1 MEQWRADLYRDVL
14 YHHGKRGMKWGI
26 RRYQNEDGSLTPLG
40 RKHYG
45 VGKER
50 AKSFDKLNSNKSKA
64 RELKDQVGKSKA
76 ASDAETDRKN
86 REKADELIR
95 QYNIAGSNPVG
106 DSLRAEKADELI
118 KRYNKAKES
127 GDKDAIESAERDI
140 KSWNEHMR
148 SVYADEQ
155 AKADDR
161 KKKAQDDID
170 AWNESRRKETR
181 DKAEKEL
188 ADLEAEQAKLTAAQ
202 KAANTEDFANK
213 KVLSTNLRTASNSL
227 GTIGSFYSRIKGNR
241 RASRID
247 FSKLSD
253 DDLRREINR
262 MQLEQNYAK
271 LVSTNTEKGEYRV
284 QSLLNLGAA
293 GLEIGSS
300 AVGLASSL
308 QKLRQDRL
316 LRRYGF

>member
-50 AKSFDKLNSNKSKA
+50 AGAFDKLNSNK
-64 RELKDQVGKSKA
+64 D
-76 ASDAETDRKN
+76 
-86 REKADELIR
+86 
-95 QYNIAGSNPVG
+95 
-106 DSLRAEKADELI
+106 
-118 KRYNKAKES
+118 RYNKAKEA
-127 GDKDAIESAERDI
+127 GDAE
-140 KSWNEHMR
+140 
-148 SVYADEQ
+148 
-155 AKADDR
+155 

-170 AWNESRRKETR
+170 AWNESRRKETQ

-188 ADLEAEQAKLTAAQ
+188 ADLEAAQAKLIAAQ
-202 KAANTEDFANK
+202 KDANKEDFANK

-241 RASRID
+241 RASKID